1 MSPWIIFIVGILL
14 LAMVVFGGFL
24 LKHERKPGASDE
36 NKIAEDARFLYL
48 LLGLA
53 SLSILAYIAFTFGIR

>member
-1 MSPWIIFIVGILL
+1 MFFIVAILL
-14 LAMVVFGGFL
+14 LALVVFGGFL
-24 LKHERKPGASDE
+24 IDHEWKPGAGE
-36 NKIAEDARFLYL
+36 VNKTTEDARVLYL

>member
-1 MSPWIIFIVGILL
+1 MRPWIIFIVGILL

-24 LKHERKPGASDE
+24 LNHERKPGAGDV
-36 NKIAEDARFLYL
+36 NKMAEDARILYL